1 MLVAK
6 TAGDAVTQAAA
17 LLHIWHGTFPI
28 HAATPSVVFAANMLL
43 AFITSIHKYNVSI
56 WL

>member
-6 TAGDAVTQAAA
+6 AAGDAVTQAAA
-17 LLHIWHGTFPI
+17 LLNVWHGTFPI
-28 HAATPSVVFAANMLL
+28 HAATPSVVFAANMFL